1 MKWWL
6 PRCTGMTLHQLRFA
20 ALLSSVLPDQIS
32 ASSQSDSNCQAA
44 RSTIHPHAFS
54 RLSAKLTLTIWS
66 ASWQL
71 KAQVK
76 LCNRELTIWRAAAGW
91 LQAHFSPRL
100 VHQWFQARYDDDDD
114 HPGSSGHFSPKTS
127 VLTLWKLRK
136 WPHKIFPLNHPG
148 KPIHPTFTSN
158 FPNRQSNNY

>member
-136 WPHKIFPLNHPG
+136 RPHKIFPLNHPG
-148 KPIHPTFTSN
+148 KPNHPTFPKQTK
-158 FPNRQSNNY
+158 